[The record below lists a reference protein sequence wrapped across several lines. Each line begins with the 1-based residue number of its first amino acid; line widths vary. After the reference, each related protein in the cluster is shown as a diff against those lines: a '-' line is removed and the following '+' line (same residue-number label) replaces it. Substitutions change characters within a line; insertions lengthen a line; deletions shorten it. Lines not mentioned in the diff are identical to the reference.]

1 MPEER
6 KYVKVFHADLISDYP
21 DVWDDDAALATWLR
35 LLVAADGSWP
45 APAELPRY
53 VKDKPLASLTAAGL
67 VVVERTHRFRIK
79 GMDADRNARRNAA
92 SNAAASR
99 WHSEGNAKDMPTK
112 AEQSKPEQSSI
123 APATN
128 DPFDDPEGE
137 ALTWL
142 AVHGCDVRPGNGY
155 HQKLVV
161 AVEQHGSRA
170 VIGMFDRL
178 ARAGTKQ
185 GDIKGFLFGAI
196 DALNAG
202 SRPNLAALEAEDREE
217 ERSASFAERARRTR
231 EQNAELAKMIEA
243 ATPKVSR

>member
-1 MPEER
+1 
-6 KYVKVFHADLISDYP
+6 
-21 DVWDDDAALATWLR
+21 
-35 LLVAADGSWP
+35 
-45 APAELPRY
+45 
-53 VKDKPLASLTAAGL
+53 
-67 VVVERTHRFRIK
+67 
-79 GMDADRNARRNAA
+79 
-92 SNAAASR
+92 
-99 WHSEGNAKDMPTK
+99 
-112 AEQSKPEQSSI
+112 
-123 APATN
+123 
-128 DPFDDPEGE
+128 
-137 ALTWL
+137 L

-196 DALNAG
+196 DALNAS
-202 SRPNLAALEAEDREE
+202 SRPKLAALEAEDREE

-243 ATPKVSR
+243 ATPKGPA